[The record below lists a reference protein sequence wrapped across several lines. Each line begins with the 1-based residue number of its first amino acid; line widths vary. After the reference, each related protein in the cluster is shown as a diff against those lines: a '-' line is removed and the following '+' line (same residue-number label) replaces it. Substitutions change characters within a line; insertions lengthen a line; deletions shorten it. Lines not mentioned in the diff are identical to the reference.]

1 MNLIHQ
7 PKISIKK
14 FTGAGYVPTASQLGV
29 GELGV
34 NSTDSRV
41 YTKNQSGVVV
51 DVGSNGGGSIS
62 SLTDVQLTS
71 LANDNFLKYNT
82 ANSKW
87 VNSSALDGGNF

>member
-1 MNLIHQ
+1 MDLNHQ

-14 FTGAGYVPTASQLGV
+14 FTGAGYVPTASQLGI

-34 NSTDSRV
+34 NSTDARV

-51 DVGSNGGGSIS
+51 DIGGSGSIS
-62 SLTDVQLTS
+62 SLTDVQITS
-71 LANDNFLKYNT
+71 LANDNFLQYN
-82 ANSKW
+82 AAASKW

>member
-1 MNLIHQ
+1 MDLNHQ

-14 FTGAGYVPTASQLGV
+14 FTGAGYVPTASQLGI

-41 YTKNQSGVVV
+41 FVKNQSNVVV
-51 DVGSNGGGSIS
+51 DVGAASIS

-71 LANDNFLKYNT
+71 LANDNFLQYNT

>member
-14 FTGAGYVPTASQLGV
+14 FTGAGYAPTASQLGV

-41 YTKNQSGVVV
+41 FVKNQSNVVV
-51 DVGSNGGGSIS
+51 DVGAASIS
-62 SLTDVQLTS
+62 SLTDVQITS

-82 ANSKW
+82 TNSKW
-87 VNSSALDGGNF
+87 INSSVLDGGNF

>member
-14 FTGAGYVPTASQLGV
+14 FTGAGYVPTASQLGI

-51 DVGSNGGGSIS
+51 DVGAASIS

-71 LANDNFLKYNT
+71 LANDNFLQYNI
-82 ANSKW
+82 AASKW

>member
-14 FTGAGYVPTASQLGV
+14 FTGAGYVPTASQLGI

-41 YTKNQSGVVV
+41 FVKNQSNVVV
-51 DVGSNGGGSIS
+51 DVGAASIS
-62 SLTDVQLTS
+62 SLTDVQITS

-82 ANSKW
+82 TNSKW
-87 VNSSALDGGNF
+87 INSSVLDGGNF

>member
-14 FTGAGYVPTASQLGV
+14 FTGAGYVPTASQLGI

-41 YTKNQSGVVV
+41 FVKNQSNVVV
-51 DVGSNGGGSIS
+51 DVGAASIS

-71 LANDNFLKYNT
+71 LANDNFLQYNT

>member
-7 PKISIKK
+7 PRISIKK
-14 FTGAGYVPTASQLGV
+14 FTGSGYVPTASQLGV

-41 YTKNQSGVVV
+41 FTKNQSGVVV
-51 DVGSNGGGSIS
+51 DVGVGSIS

-71 LANDNFLKYNT
+71 LANDNFLQYNT